1 MKAAGL
7 QFDKKEFLNKNMSA
21 VALVLAL
28 VLGGIAML
36 VCGYNPFEA
45 YGSILKGA
53 FIGRKAICQTL
64 VQATP
69 LIFAGLAYTVAKKAN
84 LINLGIEGQLY
95 MGALGTSLI
104 ALMPVNLP
112 GVIWIPLSLL
122 GGIIFGLSLIHI

>member
-1 MKAAGL
+1 
-7 QFDKKEFLNKNMSA
+7 MSA

-104 ALMPVNLP
+104 ALMRCV
-112 GVIWIPLSLL
+112 
-122 GGIIFGLSLIHI
+122 